1 LLDLK
6 QLSAFYYVAKTG
18 SFNLAEQK
26 VGVKQS
32 WLSRQIT
39 ELEEQCGSK
48 LLERHHGSV
57 ILTPEGE
64 ALFGPVEKLLF
75 DAKIIESSITE
86 NRDEPK
92 GKLTIAT
99 TVGHTPWLVHYLPE
113 FMNRYEDMRICI
125 VGNDENLN
133 IMAQNADVAIKPFI
147 PKTSEYVHL
156 YLLSYPLG
164 LFASAEYLKQY
175 GVPQAPEDLNHHR
188 LIAFSKDKKI
198 PFGNV
203 DWHLSLGCKKGEHR
217 EPYLQVNSALGL
229 SRAAQYGLGIVS
241 ISKYQEVSKG
251 AKLVPVL
258 PEIEGPVVDVFY
270 VYPKRLENV
279 KRITL
284 FGEYLVEKLKEESQD
299 LKTNVLRRE
308 LS

>member
-6 QLSAFYYVAKTG
+6 QLAAFYYVAKTG
-18 SFNLAEQK
+18 SFALAEQK

-32 WLSRQIT
+32 WLSRQIS
-39 ELEEQCGSK
+39 ELEEQCGSR
-48 LLERHHGSV
+48 LLERQHGSV
-57 ILTPEGE
+57 VLTPEGE

-75 DAKIIESSITE
+75 DAKIIENSISE

-99 TVGHTPWLVHYLPE
+99 TIGHAPWLVHYLPE
-113 FMNRYEDMRICI
+113 FLNRYQDMRVCI
-125 VGNDENLN
+125 VGNDENLD

-147 PKTSEYVHL
+147 PKAPEYVHL

-164 LFASAEYLKQY
+164 LFASRDYLNRF
-175 GVPQAPEDLNHHR
+175 GTPQTPEDLNQHR

-203 DWHLSLGCKKGEHR
+203 DWHLSLGCKKGELR

-241 ISKYQEVSKG
+241 MSKYQEVSKG
-251 AKLVPVL
+251 AELVPVL
-258 PEIEGPVVDVFY
+258 PEIEGPIVDVYY

-284 FGEYLVEKLKEESQD
+284 FGEYLVERLQQDSQD
-299 LKTNVLRRE
+299 PKTHVLRRDI
-308 LS
+308 S